1 MEANIL
7 AILVGSSKISLCDL
21 NKVLATVINSN
32 TLKNKKKN
40 CLLEKKVSSV
50 DLFTLSLIYF
60 AKQDSSDSLLVVNP
74 SMTLKPIHY
83 IMLII
88 LSFFFFFLLFLLLKI
103 SGRTEKKR
111 TTPKVGKNPATI

>member
-1 MEANIL
+1 M

-88 LSFFFFFLLFLLLKI
+88 LSFFFFFFAIFTVENKWKN
-103 SGRTEKKR
+103 REKE
-111 TTPKVGKNPATI
+111 NDA